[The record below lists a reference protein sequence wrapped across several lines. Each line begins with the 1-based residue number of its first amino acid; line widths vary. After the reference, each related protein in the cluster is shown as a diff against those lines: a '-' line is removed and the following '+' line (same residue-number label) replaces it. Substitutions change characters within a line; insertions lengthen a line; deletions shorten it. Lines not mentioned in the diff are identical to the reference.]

1 MFDDAYMPAN
11 SGEGSEEQANYLQN
25 AINTSLPLSG
35 YVPKPNISAS
45 QQNALNNVTIDGQTD
60 AQRKEIA
67 DLNLAAQS
75 YSDSYGANKT
85 GAYTPTNLS
94 SSSGTN
100 FQDALKNITGFIQQN
115 KGILSAGALASAL
128 SNNGGGGGQSAVGI
142 PSLVANR
149 MQVPG
154 TNDPYRVPGSSGR
167 QYFTDTVYS
176 DPSQQTTAQG
186 LIQAQAQAIA
196 ANQPNAPIP
205 RFAMPYNK
213 KPAGVASLPS
223 TTDLASQLQS
233 AYSAN
238 NIGAVNNILS
248 SNNLDATALQKLIP
262 TITPGD
268 LTMLASKG
276 VNIPTLPVT
285 PAVIPAV
292 TPVVA
297 PSKTPITPVSPVVPA
312 TVATAPVSDQLTKA
326 WAGGTKPDVATINK
340 LITDNKLDVTGL
352 QKMFPSI
359 VAGDLQ
365 ALTTAG
371 VNIPGY
377 TAPATG
383 VASLPAATT
392 ATTPAASTGYT
403 PYTQQEI
410 QQYFANPANAGV
422 NVDYVTQ
429 QFHADPAAVM
439 AAIQAMAPAPNNAI
453 AQAAQAYT
461 PAAPAPSY
469 NNYSNSDIAN
479 YLAANGIDVGNAAQ
493 VAAAVKATNANPQA
507 VSNYIA
513 SNYSNEAAAG
523 GLMGYA
529 GGGKAKQPRYL
540 SGDTDGMADEI
551 NTTIDDRERAKLSH
565 GEFVIPADV
574 VSHMGN
580 GNSDAGAKKLY
591 DMMSKIRKART
602 GNPKQGKQ
610 INPDKFTGGI
620 AGYAMGGKVQHFLAG
635 SESPVSS
642 GATPGIAGLTNTG
655 GQRSDTLSP
664 YVAPYVTQMLGQGQA
679 LANAPMQTYQ
689 GPLTAGQ
696 SALQNQQFA
705 GLSEMAQTGY
715 DPMDYQSQNFGTA
728 QANQYMNP
736 YLSASLAPQLS
747 ELQRQAQI
755 NNTMDASK
763 LTGAGA
769 YGGGRQAVLMGEQNR
784 NLLDKSNQLI
794 GSGYNTAYSNAMS
807 QFNADQAR
815 QAAAQQNTEASR
827 QFSANQGIKTLDMLG
842 QAGAAQRDIAQQGI
856 SADQG
861 QFKEQQL
868 YPYQQL
874 AFQQSLLG
882 GLPISTATT
891 TPNAMSD
898 TGNILAAMGV
908 ATNDKT
914 MAQLKQLLGIG

>member
-1 MFDDAYMPAN
+1 MSYDTQTFDPLDYGYDSPT
-11 SGEGSEEQANYLQN
+11 GESPITA
-25 AINTSLPLSG
+25 SLPLSG

-45 QQNALNNVTIDGQTD
+45 QQNDLNNVTIDGQTD

-67 DLNLAAQS
+67 DLNEAAKS
-75 YSDSYGANKT
+75 YSSSYGANQT
-85 GAYTPTNLS
+85 GAYAPTNLS

-100 FQDALKNITGFIQQN
+100 FQDALKGITSFIQQN
-115 KGILSAGALASAL
+115 KGILSVGALASAL
-128 SNNGGGGGQSAVGI
+128 SGGGGGGGQSAVGV

-213 KPAGVASLPS
+213 KPTGVASLPS
-223 TTDLASQLQS
+223 TADLASQLQS

-238 NIGAVNNILS
+238 NIGVVNNILAK
-248 SNNLDATALQKLIP
+248 NNLDAAALQKLIP

-276 VNIPTLPVT
+276 VNIPTLPVDPKA
-285 PAVIPAV
+285 PA
-292 TPVVA
+292 TVA
-297 PSKTPITPVSPVVPA
+297 PVAPVVPA
-312 TVATAPVSDQLTKA
+312 SLVPDQLTKA

-359 VAGDLQ
+359 VAGDLK
-365 ALTTAG
+365 ALAAAG

-392 ATTPAASTGYT
+392 GGGISPIAGLINAASTPAASTGYT

-410 QQYFANPANAGV
+410 QQYFSNPANAGV
-422 NVDYVTQ
+422 NVDYATQ
-429 QFHADPAAVM
+429 QFHADPAAVS
-439 AAIQAMAPAPNNAI
+439 AAIQAMAPAPNNAL
-453 AQAAQAYT
+453 AQAAQTYN
-461 PAAPAPSY
+461 PAAPSY

-479 YLAANGIDVGNAAQ
+479 YLAQNGIDVGNAAQ
-493 VAAAVKATNANPQA
+493 VAAAVQATNANPQA

-529 GGGKAKQPRYL
+529 GGGEAKQPRYL

-620 AGYAMGGKVQHFLAG
+620 AGYAMGGNVKGYAG
-635 SESPVSS
+635 PDGSTVSS
-642 GATPGIAGLTNTG
+642 GTTPGIAGLTNTG

-679 LANAPMQTYQ
+679 LANAPMQTYH

-728 QANQYMNP
+728 QASQYMNP

-755 NNTMDASK
+755 NNTADAAR
-763 LTGAGA
+763 LTSGGA

-914 MAQLKQLLGIG
+914 MAQLKQLLGI